1 MSSPMDDIP
10 DLSDV
15 EAAVLQTVHAEG
27 NADLYALARAVGT
40 GPRTVQE
47 AIQRLS
53 DETLVFVTE
62 KGVQVH
68 CTPAGEE
75 VAQTLQ
81 NRQ

>member
-1 MSSPMDDIP
+1 MDDLP

-15 EAAVLQTVHAEG
+15 EAAVLQAVHAEG

-47 AIQRLS
+47 AVQRLS
-53 DETLVFVTE
+53 DENLVFVAE

-75 VAQTLQ
+75 AARTLQ
-81 NRQ
+81 NR